1 MLVGF
6 LLNLNEEFTKGGLAS
21 VLIVDLY
28 QNTNDTIRNTL
39 MNLITTQ
46 ERVQLLKNLLDD
58 PDDWVSHQILMIAD
72 NEEKRPSN
80 MSERS
85 ELALPIKQSPKST

>member
-6 LLNLNEEFTKGGLAS
+6 LLNLNVEFTKGGLAS

-46 ERVQLLKNLLDD
+46 ERVLLLKKLLDD

-72 NEEKRPSN
+72 NEEQRSSD

-85 ELALPIKQSPKST
+85 ELALPIKHSPKST